1 MFIISCNIVYDI
13 EQADMIFR
21 LAGKIILKDHTS
33 VVVDVNGVGYEAL
46 ISLHTY
52 SKIGSVGDD
61 VIIYTHY
68 VSRDDGVY
76 LFGFEGLD
84 EKKLFLQL
92 ITVSGIGPKVAVKIL
107 GGVGGDNLKKAI
119 ASEDSVMLTTIP
131 GIGKKSAERII
142 VELKDKFSKDE
153 ILSDMSSGDIKG
165 DVLSA
170 LVNLGYKQT
179 DAHKS
184 LDGIDL
190 GADFEFILRK
200 ALTKLAG
207 KQ

>member
-1 MFIISCNIVYDI
+1 MSIISCNVVYDI
-13 EQADMIFR
+13 EEADMIFR
-21 LAGKIILKDHTS
+21 LAGKIIIKDHAS

-153 ILSDMSSGDIKG
+153 ILEDISSGDMRS

-170 LVNLGYKQT
+170 LINLGYRQQESRK
-179 DAHKS
+179 A
-184 LDGIDL
+184 LEGIGSGD
-190 GADFEFILRK
+190 DFEFVLRQ
-200 ALTKLAG
+200 ALIKLAG